1 MLNKPVAAET
11 ITEEAAS
18 SSPQEKDRQDETND
32 VRIESGKGKEEKK
45 KDTIAVA
52 KTSDSW

>member
-1 MLNKPVAAET
+1 MYVVLWPQ
-11 ITEEAAS
+11 S
-18 SSPQEKDRQDETND
+18 SSIVLSTIN
-32 VRIESGKGKEEKK
+32 